1 MDERLRERLAAAHER
16 SDAHTADSLNQ
27 LRIALFA
34 LVLLVLLA
42 VVYYTVFEDWSVLE
56 ALYMVAITVSTVGYT
71 EVKALSAHARIFNM
85 FFIFA
90 GLSLVAW
97 AGWNAAEL
105 VVQEQVLGMMSRRR
119 RAKRLQAMR
128 NHYIVCGYGR
138 MGREIA
144 ADLRH
149 HGQRFVI
156 IEPDPEAVVGLD
168 EEGVLYV
175 QGDASDDEALRQ
187 AGIEHARG
195 IIAVAASDEDNVFIC
210 LSARLINP
218 KLEIVAR
225 CARPETA
232 EKLRRAGATRVIS
245 PYVIG
250 ARRIAHAVLS
260 PRVADFV
267 DTVTHDEG
275 LELEMNEIH
284 VREGSTLDGR
294 TLEQSRTRE
303 KSGAV
308 IVAVYRPATGFEVNP
323 APDSVIR
330 ASDELIALGNYDQ
343 IKRLKELA
351 GDTQG

>member
-16 SDAHTADSLNQ
+16 SDAHTADSLRQ
-27 LRIALFA
+27 LRMALFA
-34 LVLLVLLA
+34 LVLLVLFA
-42 VVYYTVFEDWSVLE
+42 VIYYTVFEDWSVLD
-56 ALYMVAITVSTVGYT
+56 ALYMIAITVSTVGYT
-71 EVKALSAHARIFNM
+71 EVRPLSPDARIFNM

-105 VVQEQVLGMMSRRR
+105 VVQEQVLGMLSRRR

-149 HGQRFVI
+149 HGQRFVV

-175 QGDASDDEALRQ
+175 QGDASDDEVLRQ

-210 LSARLINP
+210 LSARLVNP
-218 KLEIVAR
+218 TLDIVAR

-232 EKLRRAGATRVIS
+232 EKLRRAGATRVVS

-250 ARRIAHAVLS
+250 ARRIAHAILS

-267 DTVTHDEG
+267 DTVTHDER
-275 LELEMNEIH
+275 LELEMNEVH
-284 VREGSTLDGR
+284 VREGSSLDGR
-294 TLEQSRTRE
+294 TLEQARIRE
-303 KSGAV
+303 DSGAV
-308 IVAVYRPATGFEVNP
+308 IVAIYRPDTGFEVDP
-323 APDSVIR
+323 APDCAIR
-330 ASDELIALGNYDQ
+330 AGEELIALGNFDH
-343 IKRLKELA
+343 IRRLKELA
-351 GDTQG
+351 GDTEG